1 MGLFDRFK
9 KHPQQV
15 QAAKRP
21 AVSSKQPQHEKTVRE
36 EVLGAR
42 PDIAK
47 VKKSGGGEYAHRVL
61 IRPVISEKST
71 RLHSSNQYVFMVATV
86 ANKVMIQKAIFETYN
101 ARPKTVKIIR
111 LRGKVMTSR
120 GMYRGVRKDY
130 KKAVVVMPKGVT
142 LPIYESV

>member
-1 MGLFDRFK
+1 MSLFDRFK
-9 KHPQQV
+9 KQQ
-15 QAAKRP
+15 QAPAAKKP
-21 AVSSKQPQHEKTVRE
+21 AAAPKQPQHEKTVRE
-36 EVLGAR
+36 EVAGAR
-42 PDIAK
+42 PEVAK
-47 VKKSGGGEYAHRVL
+47 QKKAGGGQYAHHVL

-71 RLHSSNQYVFMVATV
+71 RLHSSNQYVFIVAPA
-86 ANKVMIQKAIFETYN
+86 ANKIMIQKAIFETYN
-101 ARPKTVKIIR
+101 ARPKAVKIIR